1 MTQEPAKVLTLLL
14 LVAFVMDRF
23 ASAFVFLLS
32 RPGLEAASAES
43 AARRRWNLSLFYF
56 AIVAGL
62 AALVLYRTRL
72 VPPLGLESVPAE
84 LDLIVRFIALV
95 GGAERISS
103 LLGKGAGDAAAK
115 APAGEPVEVRGT
127 LTVVDRS
134 APAAGR

>member
-1 MTQEPAKVLTLLL
+1 MTQEPAKVLMLLL
-14 LVAFVMDRF
+14 LVAFVIDRI

-56 AIVAGL
+56 VAVAGL
-62 AALVLYRTRL
+62 AAFVLFRTRL

-84 LDLIVRFIALV
+84 LDVIVRFIALV

-103 LLGKGAGDAAAK
+103 VFGKGAGNAPAK
-115 APAGEPVEVRGT
+115 APAGEPLEVRGT